1 MPIMHWSDAPVSCH
15 RWGVI
20 RRVAHRRLLRHLLRG
35 CLAAVALLAVA
46 LAVLLRAGCWSLAT
60 QRRPNPEP
68 SASSWQTVLAGEPFV
83 TVTPIV
89 TGHAT
94 GDRRMVLDPED
105 PNVEQ
110 IRDRYAPSPVIAY
123 HVRHPQRG
131 DFLIDAGL
139 SRSFAAG
146 GSNYSAALRGLLAAM
161 GSSVVQPAGG
171 DAAAW
176 LRARGITP
184 AAVFLTHLHGD
195 HTSGLAEL
203 PCSVP
208 AVFGLGDDTF
218 TQKALMGDHLNCRP
232 VQVLDFHA
240 ARAMPPFDAA
250 IDLFGDGLLW
260 ALATPGHSAGHVSY
274 LARTGSG
281 PMLITGDAAAYHE
294 QLAHRI
300 RPTPG
305 VYDQA
310 AAIRSLGA
318 LAAFTRQF
326 PRAIVAP
333 GHDTP
338 RANDAD

>member
-1 MPIMHWSDAPVSCH
+1 
-15 RWGVI
+15 
-20 RRVAHRRLLRHLLRG
+20 
-35 CLAAVALLAVA
+35 LAAVALLAVA
-46 LAVLLRAGCWSLAT
+46 LAVLLRAGCSSLAIE
-60 QRRPNPEP
+60 RRPNPEP
-68 SASSWQTVLAGEPFV
+68 SASSWQAVLAGEPIV
-83 TVTPIV
+83 TVTPMV

-110 IRDRYAPSPVIAY
+110 IRDRYAPSPVIAH
-123 HVRHPQRG
+123 HVHHPQRG

-139 SRSFAAG
+139 SRSFATG
-146 GSNYSAALRGLLAAM
+146 GGNYSAALRGLLAAM

-176 LRARGITP
+176 LRTRGITP
-184 AAVFLTHLHGD
+184 VAVFLTHLHGD
-195 HTSGLAEL
+195 HTSGLADL

-208 AVFGLGDDTF
+208 AIFGLGDDTF
-218 TQKALMGDHLNCRP
+218 LQKALIGDHLGCRP
-232 VQVLDFHA
+232 LQVLDFHA

-250 IDLFGDGLLW
+250 IDLFGDGSLW
-260 ALATPGHSAGHVSY
+260 ALATPGHSSGHISY

-281 PMLITGDAAAYHE
+281 PMLMTGDAAAYHE

-305 VYDQA
+305 VHDQA

-326 PRAIVAP
+326 PRVIVAP
-333 GHDTP
+333 GHDTLRP
-338 RANDAD
+338 NDAD

>member
-1 MPIMHWSDAPVSCH
+1 MHWSDARVSCH
-15 RWGVI
+15 HSGVI
-20 RRVAHRRLLRHLLRG
+20 RRVALRRLLRHLLRA

-46 LAVLLRAGCWSLAT
+46 LAVLLRGGCGSLAT

-68 SASSWQTVLAGEPFV
+68 SASSWQAVLAAEPFV
-83 TVTPIV
+83 TVTSIV

-94 GDRRMVLDPED
+94 GDRRLVLDPED
-105 PNVEQ
+105 PNVER

-123 HVRHPQRG
+123 HVRHPRRG

-139 SRSFAAG
+139 SCSFAAG
-146 GSNYSAALRGLLAAM
+146 GGNYSAALRVLLAAM
-161 GSSVVQPAGG
+161 GSSVVQPAGS
-171 DAAAW
+171 DAAEW
-176 LRARGITP
+176 LRARDITP

-195 HTSGLAEL
+195 HTSGLADL

-218 TQKALMGDHLNCRP
+218 MQKALMGDHLSCRAL
-232 VQVLDFHA
+232 QVLDFGA
-240 ARAMPPFDAA
+240 ARPIPPFDAA
-250 IDLFGDGLLW
+250 IDLFGDGSLW
-260 ALATPGHSAGHVSY
+260 ALATPGHSAGHISY

-318 LAAFTRQF
+318 LATFARQF
-326 PRAIVAP
+326 PRVIVAP
-333 GHDTP
+333 GHDTS
-338 RANDAD
+338 RANDGD

>member
-1 MPIMHWSDAPVSCH
+1 M
-15 RWGVI
+15 I
-20 RRVAHRRLLRHLLRG
+20 RLVALRRLLRD
-35 CLAAVALLAVA
+35 CLAAVALLAAA
-46 LAVLLRAGCWSLAT
+46 LAVLLRAGFWSLPT

-68 SASSWQTVLAGEPFV
+68 SASSWQVVLAGEPFV
-83 TVTPIV
+83 TVGPIV

-105 PNVEQ
+105 PNVERF
-110 IRDRYAPSPVIAY
+110 RDRYAPSPVIAY

-139 SRSFAAG
+139 SRSFAG
-146 GSNYSAALRGLLAAM
+146 GGNYSAALRGLLAAM
-161 GSSVVQPAGG
+161 GSSVVQPAGS

-176 LRARGITP
+176 LGARSITP

-195 HTSGLAEL
+195 HTSGLADL

-218 TQKALMGDHLNCRP
+218 LQKALMGGHLSCRP
-232 VQVLDFHA
+232 LQVLDFHA

-250 IDLFGDGLLW
+250 IDLFGDGSLW

-294 QLAHRI
+294 QLANRI

-305 VYDQA
+305 IYDQA
-310 AAIRSLGA
+310 SAIRSLGA

-326 PRAIVAP
+326 PRVIVAP

>member
-1 MPIMHWSDAPVSCH
+1 MQWSDARVSCH
-15 RWGVI
+15 RSGMI
-20 RRVAHRRLLRHLLRG
+20 RRVALRRLLRG

-46 LAVLLRAGCWSLAT
+46 LAVLLRAGCWPLAT
-60 QRRPNPEP
+60 QRRLVPEP
-68 SASSWQTVLAGEPFV
+68 SASSWQVVLAGEPFV
-83 TVTPIV
+83 TVKPIV

-105 PNVEQ
+105 PNVERL
-110 IRDRYAPSPVIAY
+110 RDRYAPSPVIAY
-123 HVRHPQRG
+123 HVHHPQRG

-139 SRSFAAG
+139 SRSFAADG
-146 GSNYSAALRGLLAAM
+146 GNYSAALRALLAAI
-161 GSSVVQPAGG
+161 GSTVVQPAGS

-184 AAVFLTHLHGD
+184 TAVFLTHLHGD
-195 HTSGLAEL
+195 HTSGLEDL

-218 TQKALMGDHLNCRP
+218 MQKALMGGHLSCRTL
-232 VQVLDFHA
+232 QVLDFHA

-250 IDLFGDGLLW
+250 SDLFGDGSLW

-274 LARTGSG
+274 LARTVSG
-281 PMLITGDAAAYHE
+281 PLLITGDAAAYHE
-294 QLAHRI
+294 QLANRI

-310 AAIRSLGA
+310 LAIRSLGA
-318 LAAFTRQF
+318 LAAFTQQF
-326 PRAIVAP
+326 PRVIVAA

-338 RANDAD
+338 RANDVD